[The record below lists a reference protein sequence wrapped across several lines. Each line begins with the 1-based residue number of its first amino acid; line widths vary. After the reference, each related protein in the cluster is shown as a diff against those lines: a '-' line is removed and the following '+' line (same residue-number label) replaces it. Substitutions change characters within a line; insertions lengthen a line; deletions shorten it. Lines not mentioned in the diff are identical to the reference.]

1 MPVVFHQAFSPG
13 AGRIWGET
21 AVRQPKQKQSDWNVT
36 DDKDV
41 SYILNKPPPAL
52 PPLPQQQSDW
62 LLSDTTKP
70 AYIKNKPTIISGDA
84 LQYIIGPQGPMGP
97 GALQPQLITEAT
109 LLALFDALTEFVI
122 ITVAAVV
129 KDAFERMQAELQRQ
143 DEMEQ
148 PDGPLIGG
156 PGGGGGGDGDD
167 DDGADFLDVLKKA
180 AIGAAIAAALA
191 GVGAAVAKALA
202 GGTVKDALAGALSGV
217 LSSLIGSQLSNLLT
231 KMLDL
236 NQDKEEEVT
245 KYAVPDWR
253 VDDATAKGYIQ
264 HKPAITSDGSFPAG
278 GSTGLPFD
286 FSNSGITQLTDILYI
301 PSLDAETGL
310 GCGLI
315 FGSDVS
321 ASFRD
326 KDAGKHFYLDGCV
339 YATGGGKLGSEDPV
353 EFPEINNGY
362 EYALAD
368 NVRVTKSLTCPTIQ
382 AELNLYTKKVTATDV
397 LVIGDPSLAGRQ
409 SKAGTATYAVDSFG
423 VDVYGA
429 GSQAGQLQLNL
440 HDNVGVS
447 GDLVVE
453 GNLIVKGNA
462 TISGISAGAG
472 WTTLTGGFKMQ
483 FGQFTY
489 KPVYNAV
496 LPNKYIYVNFPT
508 PFKTGCFSLQVTPG
522 SDTRNPE
529 SPVLAVDS
537 LNLLTGTIMYT
548 PTSGK
553 DAAYDM
559 TGYYIAIGI

>member
-109 LLALFDALTEFVI
+109 LLALFDALTEFII

-129 KDAFERMQAELQRQ
+129 KDAFERMQAELKRQ

-167 DDGADFLDVLKKA
+167 DDGKDFLDVLKKA

-245 KYAVPDWR
+245 KYAVPDYA
-253 VDDATAKGYIQ
+253 VDDPTTKGYIQ
-264 HKPAITSDGSFPAG
+264 HKPNITSDGRFPAG
-278 GSTGLPFD
+278 GGSGLPFD
-286 FSNSGITQLTDILYI
+286 FGSSGITALTDILYI
-301 PSLDAETGL
+301 PSLDIETGL
-310 GCGLI
+310 GAGLV

-321 ASFRD
+321 TAFRD
-326 KDAGKHFYLDGCV
+326 GAAGRLYYEDGAM
-339 YATGGGKLGSEDPV
+339 YAIGGGKASTAATV
-353 EFPEINNGY
+353 EFPDINDGY
-362 EYALAD
+362 LYVLAD
-368 NVRVTKSLTCPTIQ
+368 NVAITKSLTCPTIQ
-382 AELNLYTKKVTATDV
+382 ATVNMYTKKVTALDQII
-397 LVIGDPSLAGRQ
+397 IGDPEIPGRDG
-409 SKAGTATYAVDSFG
+409 KAGTVSYADDSFG
-423 VDVYGA
+423 VDIYGA
-429 GSQAGQLQLNL
+429 GSQVGQRQLNL
-440 HDNVGVS
+440 RDNVGVF

-462 TISGISAGAG
+462 TISGSTAGAG
-472 WTTLTGGFKMQ
+472 WTTLVGGFKMQ
-483 FGQFTY
+483 FGQFSY
-489 KPVYNAV
+489 QPQYNAT
-496 LPNKYIYVNFPT
+496 LPNKYIYVNFPVA
-508 PFKTGCFSLQVTPG
+508 FKTGCFSMQLTPG
-522 SDTRNPE
+522 SDTRNPA
-529 SPVLAVDS
+529 SPVLGVQS
-537 LNLLTGTIMYT
+537 LDLLKGTIMYT
-548 PTSGK
+548 PAQGQ
-553 DAAYDM
+553 DATYSM
-559 TGYYIAIGI
+559 TGYYVAIGL